1 MAGIIIGCGESKSQK
16 AAREAAEAEAAKA
29 AETARLDS
37 LAQARLDEAN
47 KNETKVAELPAEPVF
62 VITTNL
68 GTMKIKLYSKTP
80 KHRDNFAKLAMAG
93 YYDDLLFHRVI
104 KGFMIQGG
112 DPFSRDTARVAQY
125 GQGGPGYTIP
135 AEIIPE
141 YTHKKGAVAAARRG
155 DSANPNRESSGSQFY
170 IVQDE
175 AGCASL
181 NGAYSVFGETIEGLD
196 VIDKIAAV
204 ATNNKDLPLNPVKII
219 SIKLDESSKPKGQ

>member
-155 DSANPNRESSGSQFY
+155 DSANPNRESSGAQFY

-181 NGAYSVFGETIEGLD
+181 NGAYTVFGETIEGLD